1 MNQQTN
7 SSGVS
12 SQYAA
17 NQSGQAPVQA
27 ERIDY
32 RRLAWVGPLTI
43 VAAAVVTTIA
53 SLVEVGVGMLPADQP
68 AFQPLS
74 IAVGTTIQVLLG
86 VIVFA
91 VIGLFA
97 RRPIFIFKIVAWV
110 VLVLSFLN
118 PMIAGAGMMPGFEID
133 TMAVIGLIILHV
145 VAGVT
150 TIWMLT
156 TLARSR

>member
-68 AFQPLS
+68 AFQPFS
-74 IAVGTTIQVLLG
+74 IAIGTAIQVLLG

-118 PMIAGAGMMPGFEID
+118 PIIAGAGMMPGFEID